1 MTPHTFLTSLALTLV
16 ALLATSAT
24 AADAPRLTLGANFN
38 ENMHAARLPALDATG
53 VKWIRGFLPATEF
66 IDGPRRLAT
75 DPALATFRAAA
86 ASGRRVA
93 LSYKWNF
100 RGSKTRVPAPDS
112 AREKA
117 CFVWALDVVHVGRP
131 DLLLLI
137 NEVFIDTPDED
148 LLPGPDGTIPMVR
161 FLQRLAA
168 HVHAASLKTPDGAPL
183 PVSCGGFTRMD
194 RPENRERPA
203 TRALLPWLAST
214 PHLTHVNYHLHQH
227 NLAQYADAAGF
238 MRASLPHRSLVVTEF
253 SLVWSFQQAAKDTL
267 GSTAKGRAFAE
278 KFRRPADQTAFEY
291 LNTAALQ
298 PVPEGEL
305 HAFLASRTWFDP
317 RSLEGMCE
325 IMERNGVVLAT
336 FAYLQESSGLEHPQR
351 KLGGQQPPW
360 RLNPVFQERHAFVPG
375 SDRPAVNLGIHAT
388 FVSRQSPASTKQPSP
403 QKP

>member
-1 MTPHTFLTSLALTLV
+1 MPFGCLV
-16 ALLATSAT
+16 WLLAIAPCAP
-24 AADAPRLTLGANFN
+24 AAPLALGANFN

-53 VKWIRGFLPATEF
+53 VTWIRGFLPATEF
-66 IDGPRRLAT
+66 IEGPRRLAA

-93 LSYKWNF
+93 LSFKWDF
-100 RGSKTRVPAPDS
+100 RRSQTRVPAPDS

-117 CFVWALDVVHVGRP
+117 CFAWALEVVQVGRP

-137 NEVFIDTPDED
+137 NEVFIDTPEDD
-148 LLPGPDGTIPMVR
+148 LLPGPDGAIPMVR

-168 HVHAASLKTPDGAPL
+168 HVHAAGLKTPDGAPL

-194 RPENRERPA
+194 RRENRERPA

-214 PHLTHVNYHLHQH
+214 PHLTHVNYHLHQL
-227 NLAQYADAAGF
+227 NLAQFADAASF
-238 MRASLPHRSLVVTEF
+238 MRANLPHRPLVVTEF

-267 GSTAKGRAFAE
+267 GSTAAGRAFAE
-278 KFRRPADQTAFEY
+278 KFRHPPDQTAFAY
-291 LNTAALQ
+291 LDAAALQ
-298 PVPEGEL
+298 PVPEEEL

-317 RSLEGMCE
+317 RSLEGMCD

-336 FAYLQESSGLEHPQR
+336 FAYLQESSGLENPRR

-375 SDRPAVNLGIHAT
+375 ADRHAVNLGYHET
-388 FVSRQSPASTKQPSP
+388 FVRYQRPALPR
-403 QKP
+403 